1 MPKRETILAWYLKSA
16 LRVHVCIGRI
26 HHFEYY
32 IYIYMLWLGI
42 TKSNSI
48 CVKSSKGKQQGRCG
62 EGELVVYTKD
72 KVDF

>member
-1 MPKRETILAWYLKSA
+1 MVWQKSITLNICIYTYICMHA
-16 LRVHVCIGRI
+16 LV
-26 HHFEYY
+26 ED
-32 IYIYMLWLGI
+32 